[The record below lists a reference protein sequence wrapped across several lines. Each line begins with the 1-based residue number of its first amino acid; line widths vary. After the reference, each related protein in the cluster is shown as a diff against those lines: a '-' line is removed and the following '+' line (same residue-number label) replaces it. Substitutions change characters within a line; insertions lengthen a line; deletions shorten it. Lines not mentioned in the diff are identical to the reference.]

1 MLENENVKALTIEYL
16 EELESLN
23 TKMEE
28 VIINGVSIKVCR
40 FFKKTEI
47 RKLIMEAL
55 KIFYENKLDQKQTES
70 TMFPYLNLLM
80 IKYFTSL
87 EMSGELDSQLRVME
101 ILINN
106 DLLVP
111 ILDEFPSSEKDKVL
125 SEFTEMIFKINEFID
140 NADGEFD
147 KLVDKL
153 DIENKDEMFKF
164 IGRK

>member
-55 KIFYENKLDQKQTES
+55 KIFYENKLDQKQTEN